1 MRRQH
6 EVREFYKL
14 KLIMTTRKKARFA
27 RVAGI
32 ESAIPWVSINPIDQS
47 DTLNPAPE
55 VPFPNPDSTY
65 CHIIS

>member
-1 MRRQH
+1 
-6 EVREFYKL
+6 
-14 KLIMTTRKKARFA
+14 MTTRKKARFA

-55 VPFPNPDSTY
+55 VPLPNPDSGSS
-65 CHIIS
+65 HSIIRKGFTQT